1 MNINLMTSFIH
12 QKRSG
17 LLILKNVH
25 ALIMNS
31 YLLLKSLHLI
41 AVISWMAGL
50 LYLPRI
56 FVYHVENLKNQNTS
70 SVFKTME
77 RKLYFYIMMP
87 AMVLTWIFGL
97 ILINILGF
105 EVLSTF
111 WIKLKLLLVV
121 LLTAYH
127 FYLARLLDDFKS
139 DQNIKSSKFFR
150 IINEVPT
157 ILLILIVFIV
167 VFKPI

>member
-1 MNINLMTSFIH
+1 
-12 QKRSG
+12 
-17 LLILKNVH
+17 
-25 ALIMNS
+25 MNS
-31 YLLLKSLHLI
+31 YLFFKSLHLI

-77 RKLYFYIMMP
+77 RKLYFYIMIP
-87 AMVLTWIFGL
+87 AMILTWIFGL
-97 ILINILGF
+97 ILFSILGF
-105 EVLSTF
+105 EIIFTLWF
-111 WIKLKLLLVV
+111 KLKLFLVT
-121 LLTAYH
+121 LLTFYH
-127 FYLARLLDDFKS
+127 FYLAKLLYDFS
-139 DQNIKSSKFFR
+139 LDQNTKSSKFFR

-167 VFKPI
+167 IFKPI